1 MTGRTLIAAATA
13 AFAAFAAPG
22 SKAEEVPLRGIVEGY
37 YGRPW
42 GTGGRESILAGA
54 IKSQTTPSATGPFL
68 V

>member
-42 GTGGRESILAGA
+42 GTGINPGRRNKISNYA
-54 IKSQTTPSATGPFL
+54 
-68 V
+68 